1 MGIYLNS
8 GRSLRSARRFGN
20 ELRASAAPRL
30 RPATPLRAQMKNEEL
45 KMKNHHEYSVST
57 GRSLRRAN
65 RCAIEFVQ
73 KSPQPSGGPARADL
87 RDARMQP
94 SARGRRLPVTA
105 RPILPARTFTQLA
118 IAGCSAYSGANSA
131 FKITNS
137 ECSLRA
143 ADPYGIEFAG
153 EHFGHN
159 RLRPA
164 GRSATGS
171 AAKTPQQAPDGRRP
185 RSSNNSSEMK
195 KLPRQKEF

>member
-1 MGIYLNS
+1 MGLRACLGIYLNS

-105 RPILPARTFTQLA
+105 QIQHSKLRIQSAACGLPIPTGSNLQ
-118 IAGCSAYSGANSA
+118 AN
-131 FKITNS
+131 T
-137 ECSLRA
+137 
-143 ADPYGIEFAG
+143 
-153 EHFGHN
+153 
-159 RLRPA
+159 
-164 GRSATGS
+164 SATTGCGPPVAPQPVPLQKHPS
-171 AAKTPQQAPDGRRP
+171 KHRTAVGRGRLTTPP
-185 RSSNNSSEMK
+185 K
-195 KLPRQKEF
+195 